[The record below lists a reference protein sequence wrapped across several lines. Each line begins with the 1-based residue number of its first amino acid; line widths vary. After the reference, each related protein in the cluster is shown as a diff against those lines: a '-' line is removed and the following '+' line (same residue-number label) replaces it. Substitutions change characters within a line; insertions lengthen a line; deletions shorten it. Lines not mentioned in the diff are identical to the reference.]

1 MTGEPLVTL
10 VGQLGADP
18 ELKFLPSGVPVCNFS
33 LASTPRVKDGDSW
46 TDGETMWVRCAV
58 WRELAENVAE
68 SSLVK
73 GTRVIVQGRLKVRS
87 FETDAGEKRTS
98 IEMDV
103 DAIGPELRFATA
115 KVTKAQRSDSGGQQ
129 ASRPAARPQRSSA
142 PSSDPWGD
150 VPPPEEEPPF

>member
-10 VGQLGADP
+10 IGNVAAEPD
-18 ELKFLPSGVPVCNFS
+18 LKFLPSGAAVCNFS

-46 TDGETMWVRCAV
+46 TDGETMWVRCAA

-68 SSLVK
+68 SLVK

-87 FETDAGEKRTS
+87 FEANGEKRTA

-103 DAIGPELRFATA
+103 DAVGPELRFATA
-115 KVTKAQRSDSGGQQ
+115 KAIKAQRSGGNGGHSQ
-129 ASRPAARPQRSSA
+129 SRPAARSQRTSA
-142 PSSDPWGD
+142 PSSDPWAD
-150 VPPPEEEPPF
+150 VPPPDEEPPF

>member
-10 VGQLGADP
+10 VGNVAAEPD
-18 ELKFLPSGVPVCNFS
+18 LKFLPSGASVCNFS
-33 LASTPRVKDGDSW
+33 LASTPRVKDGESW
-46 TDGETMWVRCAV
+46 VDGETMWVRCAA

-68 SSLVK
+68 SLVK

-115 KVTKAQRSDSGGQQ
+115 KVTKTQRSDGGGQQ
-129 ASRPAARPQRSSA
+129 PSRLAARPQRSSA